1 MGPRRRGRKQ
11 ALHHEPRGVI
21 SLRSNRYG
29 LLIAGLTHVVP
40 WVMST
45 AAVVFFIVWGVSFT
59 EPVRDTAALTM
70 ALMFT
75 AATVFAF
82 ATRVALKS
90 LQDRDPTDTDRE
102 P

>member
-40 WVMST
+40 WVMAT

-59 EPVRDTAALTM
+59 DTVRDTAAPPSRVTQIKPSSVPAQSRLT
-70 ALMFT
+70 
-75 AATVFAF
+75 
-82 ATRVALKS
+82 S
-90 LQDRDPTDTDRE
+90 LGDGPSE
-102 P
+102 